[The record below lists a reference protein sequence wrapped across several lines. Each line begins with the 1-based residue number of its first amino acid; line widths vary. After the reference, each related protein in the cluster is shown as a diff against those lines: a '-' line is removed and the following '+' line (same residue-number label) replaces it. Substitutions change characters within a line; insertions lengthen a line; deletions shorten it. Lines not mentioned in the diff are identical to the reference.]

1 LQFAKEA
8 GRHARWRAYAK
19 GCLDLCER
27 YSQNAMDVRSKF
39 TDLAP
44 RDVRQ
49 LEILR
54 PTSTPSMSERYKQ
67 AIEKEKRLEVASRP
81 AQKQQAVKVEEA
93 TKEQATKKKKPKKK
107 KKVGP
112 LGQSNEKALDE
123 EDEVEEGIDWSDD
136 EE

>member
-1 LQFAKEA
+1 
-8 GRHARWRAYAK
+8 
-19 GCLDLCER
+19 
-27 YSQNAMDVRSKF
+27 
-39 TDLAP
+39 
-44 RDVRQ
+44 VRQ

-54 PTSTPSMSERYKQ
+54 PTNTPSMSERYKQ

-81 AQKQQAVKVEEA
+81 AQKQQAVKAEEA